1 MVSPL
6 ALDAVSSGA
15 AARAGLRRAE
25 EADFE
30 YVGEDGRVAV
40 PVVHPLAGGFA
51 YGFEGKAKLVRLLAG
66 ALADVARQTWPDDGQ
81 PPADAALY
89 LSLPGPMRAFSDLDL
104 IASQRLRQA
113 RATAAG
119 ETQRPS
125 GTALAQQVVARA
137 LPLVGWSALK
147 LAHVSTAGRT
157 GFVESLAAAMNDLE
171 AETVSTAI
179 VGGLD
184 SQLDAETLTWLYET
198 GRLKFGDRPVGVEPG
213 EAAACL
219 VLQRPDRRKPHQR
232 ALAWLAAAQCQ
243 PAADR
248 SPSPLAQGLLAAR
261 RTAGLEQIDWLVSDA
276 DGTEQAASEVGG
288 ALVHLSGPNG
298 RSPRLSFPAISF
310 GDAGAATGAVAS
322 CLAVSAWLRRHAPSR
337 AAFVATADRSQ
348 RAVHVL
354 LAPE

>member
-1 MVSPL
+1 MASQTRADRRRAPSIVGVLGRGYHHHLGRRSVRTRSTAFPICGWGMVSPL
-6 ALDAVSSGA
+6 ALDAGSSGA
-15 AARAGLRRAE
+15 AARAGVRRAE

-40 PVVHPLAGGFA
+40 PVGHPLAGGFA

-104 IASQRLRQA
+104 IASQRLRQS
-113 RATAAG
+113 RATASG

-184 SQLDAETLTWLYET
+184 SQLDA
-198 GRLKFGDRPVGVEPG
+198 
-213 EAAACL
+213 
-219 VLQRPDRRKPHQR
+219 
-232 ALAWLAAAQCQ
+232 
-243 PAADR
+243 
-248 SPSPLAQGLLAAR
+248 
-261 RTAGLEQIDWLVSDA
+261 

-288 ALVHLSGPNG
+288 ARVHLSGPNG
-298 RSPRLSFPAISF
+298 RAPRLSFPAISF
-310 GDAGAATGAVAS
+310 GDAGAATGAVA
-322 CLAVSAWLRRHAPSR
+322 AP
-337 AAFVATADRSQ
+337 
-348 RAVHVL
+348 
-354 LAPE
+354 